1 MSNYTRKRDE
11 QMNNRQKKKQK
22 QKQKQRQ
29 NKNKNK
35 NKTKQNNV
43 AMDLCEL
50 CKAGTK
56 EIPSTFLAAF
66 KSPTFYS

>member
-1 MSNYTRKRDE
+1 MSNYTRKRDK
-11 QMNNRQKKKQK
+11 QMNNRQK

-35 NKTKQNNV
+35 KQNNV

-50 CKAGTK
+50 CKAGTN
-56 EIPSTFLAAF
+56 EVPSTFLAAF

>member
-11 QMNNRQKKKQK
+11 QMNNRQKQCKNKNK
-22 QKQKQRQ
+22 G
-29 NKNKNK
+29 KNKNK
-35 NKTKQNNV
+35 NKKTKKKKNNV
-43 AMDLCEL
+43 AMDLCEP
-50 CKAGTK
+50 CKTGTN